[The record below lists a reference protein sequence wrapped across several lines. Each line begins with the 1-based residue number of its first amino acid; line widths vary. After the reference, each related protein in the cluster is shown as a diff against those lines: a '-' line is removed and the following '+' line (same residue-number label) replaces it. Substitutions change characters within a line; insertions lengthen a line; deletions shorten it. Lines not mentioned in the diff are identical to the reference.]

1 MKRNYVSCRMLY
13 EAEKSRKKKV
23 KLIVSLIK
31 HETFYCQRD
40 FIVSHK
46 LLLRFIF
53 AKRCLRID
61 DQGKELFLVNGLAKV
76 CCASD
81 DEVSLGENQVLL
93 EKIKFCRKSGFV
105 V

>member
-13 EAEKSRKKKV
+13 EAEKSKKKKV

-46 LLLRFIF
+46 LPLRFFFSAYALMIKKKVLKGVANVIYDF
-53 AKRCLRID
+53 AS
-61 DQGKELFLVNGLAKV
+61 LAQ
-76 CCASD
+76 D
-81 DEVSLGENQVLL
+81 
-93 EKIKFCRKSGFV
+93 V
-105 V
+105 VVE

>member
-1 MKRNYVSCRMLY
+1 MLY